1 MKKPQAIAILA
12 LLAVVPAGCGG
23 RGPSGAEDHGHAHDA
38 EGGHGPSAANAAEP
52 FAVTAW
58 GTRYEVFAETAPLV
72 AGETSPSGVHVTVLD
87 GFQPLLEGSVTVLV
101 GSSRFTSNEA
111 ARPGIFKV
119 PVAPTTEGE
128 STISF
133 EIVSAAGTETIAGP
147 KVRVGSKARPG
158 GLVEEVAG
166 AAAAEA
172 TSFLKEQQ
180 WKTPFA
186 TAAATEATLASAV
199 KGIARVLP
207 VPGGE
212 TLLTAPFDAVVVSSA
227 RWPHPG
233 LAVRAGEAVF
243 SLLPRVA
250 SERSVADLE
259 ASVASLGAEERAARE
274 RLARLRGL
282 LPLEATSA
290 RDVEDA
296 EATAASLSARLDAA
310 RRDLASA
317 RSARET
323 RPGPGGGAAVPLA
336 APFAGRVAEVRVS
349 PGQSV
354 AAGEALA
361 RLVKPEPVLVEI
373 ALSPDDAARVTA
385 APSGLVL
392 ERGAGAP
399 VVELPA
405 ASVRLV
411 SRSPEI
417 DPATGT
423 RKVFVEARA
432 SADTLPLGSRL
443 AASLLL
449 GAGER
454 GVVVPVSALVDD
466 AGQLVAYV
474 QLEGESFAR
483 RSVAVRT
490 RQGDRALVEGIAPGE
505 RVVVTGGPAIRRSEL
520 VSGGGVQGHVH

>member
-1 MKKPQAIAILA
+1 MIAW
-12 LLAVVPAGCGG
+12 VYSAG
-23 RGPSGAEDHGHAHDA
+23 
-38 EGGHGPSAANAAEP
+38 
-52 FAVTAW
+52 
-58 GTRYEVFAETAPLV
+58 
-72 AGETSPSGVHVTVLD
+72 
-87 GFQPLLEGSVTVLV
+87 
-101 GSSRFTSNEA
+101 
-111 ARPGIFKV
+111 
-119 PVAPTTEGE
+119 
-128 STISF
+128 
-133 EIVSAAGTETIAGP
+133 
-147 KVRVGSKARPG
+147 
-158 GLVEEVAG
+158 
-166 AAAAEA
+166 
-172 TSFLKEQQ
+172 
-180 WKTPFA
+180 
-186 TAAATEATLASAV
+186 
-199 KGIARVLP
+199 
-207 VPGGE
+207 
-212 TLLTAPFDAVVVSSA
+212 
-227 RWPHPG
+227 
-233 LAVRAGEAVF
+233 
-243 SLLPRVA
+243 SLLVKDSSTRKSITVCSSNSA
-250 SERSVADLE
+250 S
-259 ASVASLGAEERAARE
+259 
-274 RLARLRGL
+274 
-282 LPLEATSA
+282 
-290 RDVEDA
+290 
-296 EATAASLSARLDAA
+296 
-310 RRDLASA
+310 
-317 RSARET
+317 
-323 RPGPGGGAAVPLA
+323 
-336 APFAGRVAEVRVS
+336 
-349 PGQSV
+349 
-354 AAGEALA
+354 EALA